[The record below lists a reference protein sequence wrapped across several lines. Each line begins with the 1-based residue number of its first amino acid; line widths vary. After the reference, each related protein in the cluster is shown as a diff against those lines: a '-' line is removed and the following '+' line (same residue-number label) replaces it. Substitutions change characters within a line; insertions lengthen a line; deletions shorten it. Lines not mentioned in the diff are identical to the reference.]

1 MSRRGL
7 PTGLSMRH
15 DVHYVETLGQ
25 PTATPVGR
33 MIALEKLDPNPDQP
47 RSDFGDLSDLV
58 ASVRDK
64 GILEPL
70 LVRHSPLT
78 GRWMIIAG
86 ERRFRAATEI
96 GLLEVPC
103 IELDVDDQGVAE
115 IALIENL
122 QRKDLTA
129 WEEAD
134 GLAALCSRYGY
145 THEEVARK
153 IGKSRSTVTEAMS
166 IASLPPDI
174 REACQTA
181 KISSKSHLL
190 QIVRQPE
197 EDSMR
202 AIINEISAG
211 GLTRD
216 GARQARRAQIEPN
229 AKKPSRPYKWEYRS
243 PGKAFRLELK
253 FADVQADKDEIVHAL
268 EEALRELRD
277 GEREA

>member
-7 PTGLSMRH
+7 PAGLSMRH

-33 MIALEKLDPNPDQP
+33 MVALDKLDPNPDQP
-47 RSDFGDLSDLV
+47 RSDFGDLTELT

-86 ERRFRAATEI
+86 ERRFRAATEV

-122 QRKDLTA
+122 QRKDLTP

-134 GLAALCSRYGY
+134 GLAALCTRYGY
-145 THEEVARK
+145 THEEVAQK
-153 IGKSRSTVTEAMS
+153 IGKSRSTVTEALS
-166 IASLPPDI
+166 IATLPQDI
-174 REACQTA
+174 RDACQAA
-181 KISSKSHLL
+181 KIGSKSHLL
-190 QIVRQPE
+190 QIVRQP
-197 EDSMR
+197 DDASMA
-202 AIINEISAG
+202 AIIDEIAKG

-216 GARQARRAQIEPN
+216 GARQARREQIEPG
-229 AKKPSRPYKWEYRS
+229 AKKLSRPYRWEYRS

-253 FADVQADKDEIVHAL
+253 FSDAQADKEEIVNAL
-268 EEALRELRD
+268 EEALRELRSED
-277 GEREA
+277 